1 MRKLQVLVGPRS
13 ALVAPGGVVS
23 GAAARRRAPGGGAVL
38 RWARGLLYVL
48 WALSALGLCGVIAV
62 GFL

>member
-1 MRKLQVLVGPRS
+1 
-13 ALVAPGGVVS
+13 VS
-23 GAAARRRAPGGGAVL
+23 GAAARRCAPGGDAVL